1 MNLST
6 TNETINNSYQDINTN
21 KTINIYSNEF
31 QHIKPQLSKSPG
43 TLNSNPFILPKSDI
57 NYKTF
62 SSPKSENLKLKLIE
76 KDKIIFDYM
85 KKEKE
90 YIKSIENLKSS
101 LNEKE
106 DIIIKLKQEIK
117 ELEFK
122 FSKKENL
129 LNQKNEECSL
139 KTDEKQSLIL
149 NLQKEN
155 NDLYNKII
163 NLNKVIKTYEKD
175 KKNNYEENQKN
186 SNKIIELVNQIT
198 KNENLLK
205 MMKQSENN
213 LKEENKQIPSLK
225 RKINDFENI
234 IKDYQNKI
242 DELKKN
248 NDKVINDKE
257 ELNNIIN
264 KKTEEIQKE
273 KINEQYIIRLN
284 HKIDYL
290 SNELNSKNIEYEN
303 IKNKYILLQKDLD
316 IFINIFINELNN
328 YLNYLEGL
336 NVFSKTLHKL
346 PVGTIPNFENININN
361 EFRIKYEMFGK
372 VIYQIKE
379 KIIDILNKN
388 IEKNQNLLVDYINKE
403 NKYKLLLEEKD
414 NILKNKNELDDN
426 ILSTNNQIQKY
437 KIELQKFQKDYNK
450 LKSDLLQMQN
460 LNKDYMLKN
469 KILKRNSNDFIDD
482 LQNQLK
488 DFPYKN
494 KLDDNILNTNNQIQ
508 KYKIELQKFQKDYNK
523 LKSDLLQMQ
532 NLNKDYILKNKI
544 LKRNF
549 NDFVDDIQN
558 QLKDFPYKNKVNK
571 DNLKNKIISQIN
583 SLIILNKELNNQIK
597 ILEKENKGY
606 KLELNQ
612 TIKDNKNLKNE
623 LNDNNKDITNKINII
638 KNKNENEFLNQKKI
652 LYDKIHKLNNL
663 LEESNQIIK
672 AYEKETANLKIQN
685 LKLENNLKLLT
696 YSHHELEKIINSST
710 NGLKTEIDIKDQKYN
725 DLLKELQ
732 LKDIHIKSLE
742 KLFENQN
749 KPDIGKIFTKI
760 NAIPVNFSDENNN
773 NEDALNTT
781 FNMNKNND
789 LENNKSELSFSRDDV
804 TEMKL
809 NKLIN
814 NFEIRNKINNLNNQN
829 INNIKYEEDIGKNY
843 IDIKD
848 LIKYSDDKNL
858 NENLENNNY
867 ILD

>member
-6 TNETINNSYQDINTN
+6 TNETINNSYQNINDFKN
-21 KTINIYSNEF
+21 
-31 QHIKPQLSKSPG
+31 IKPQLSISPN
-43 TLNSNPFILPKSDI
+43 TLNFDPFILPNNSSYKSL
-57 NYKTF
+57 
-62 SSPKSENLKLKLIE
+62 SSPKSENLKLKIIE
-76 KDKIIFDYM
+76 IDKVIFDYM

-90 YIKSIENLKSS
+90 FIKLIDNLKSS
-101 LNEKE
+101 MKEKE
-106 DIIIKLKQEIK
+106 DNINKLQQEIK

-122 FSKKENL
+122 YSKKDNI
-129 LNQKNEECSL
+129 LNQKSEEYSL
-139 KTDEKQSLIL
+139 ITDEKQNLIL

-155 NDLYNKII
+155 NELYNKII
-163 NLNKVIKTYEKD
+163 NLNNIIKTYED
-175 KKNNYEENQKN
+175 NKKNNYEENQKN
-186 SNKIIELVNQIT
+186 SNKIMELINQIS

-205 MMKQSENN
+205 IFKKNENN

-264 KKTEEIQKE
+264 KKTKEIQKE

-372 VIYQIKE
+372 VIYKIRE

-388 IEKNQNLLVDYINKE
+388 IEKNQNILVDYINKE
-403 NKYKLLLEEKD
+403 NNYKLLLEEKD
-414 NILKNKNELDDN
+414 NILKNKNE
-426 ILSTNNQIQKY
+426 
-437 KIELQKFQKDYNK
+437 
-450 LKSDLLQMQN
+450 
-460 LNKDYMLKN
+460 
-469 KILKRNSNDFIDD
+469 
-482 LQNQLK
+482 
-488 DFPYKN
+488 
-494 KLDDNILNTNNQIQ
+494 LDDNILNTNNQIQ

-583 SLIILNKELNNQIK
+583 SLIILNKDLNNQIK

-612 TIKDNKNLKNE
+612 TIKNNKNLKNE

-710 NGLKTEIDIKDQKYN
+710 HGLKTEIDIKDQKYN

-789 LENNKSELSFSRDDV
+789 LENNKNELSFSREYV

-829 INNIKYEEDIGKNY
+829 INNIKYEEDISKNY

-848 LIKYSDDKNL
+848 LIKYGDDKNL
-858 NENLENNNY
+858 INENLENDNY
-867 ILD
+867 ILDENI